1 MFHTKVGVAK
11 LSVGSNTFLI
21 IIKLAAGA
29 VTGSVAVIAE
39 AIHSLLDLVAAII
52 AYFSVRIAGHP
63 ADQEH
68 PFGHGK
74 AESISGFVE
83 GALIFVAA
91 GLIIERAITR
101 MIEGKELIET
111 TLGIVVMGVSVIVNT
126 IVSRRLLKIA
136 RATDSMALE
145 ADAAHLYTDVYTSL
159 GVFVGLIIVKIT
171 GLTILDS
178 IAAIAVALLIIKA
191 AWDIV
196 HRSMAGL
203 MDARLPASEE
213 AVIREAIKEHS
224 NEVVG
229 FHALRT
235 RKVGSQRDIDLHL
248 VMAKDASLEVAH
260 AMCDHLEQD
269 ICSKLSYATVYIHVE
284 PCTTTE
290 CADCARACS
299 RLDSVP
305 VSNTP
310 VGRDMRS

>member
-1 MFHTKVGVAK
+1 MFESKVGVAK
-11 LSVGSNTFLI
+11 LSVGSNTLLI
-21 IIKLAAGA
+21 ILKLAAGL

-52 AYFSVRIAGHP
+52 AFFSVRIAGHP

-74 AESISGFVE
+74 AESISGFIE

-91 GLIIERAITR
+91 GLIIERAISR
-101 MIEGKELIET
+101 MIEGTELHT
-111 TLGIVVMGVSVIVNT
+111 PTLGIVVMGISVIVNT
-126 IVSRRLLKIA
+126 IVSRRLLKTA

-159 GVFVGLIIVKIT
+159 GVFVGLLIVQFT
-171 GLTILDS
+171 GLAILDS
-178 IAAIAVALLIIKA
+178 ITAIAVALLIIKA

-213 AVIREAIKEHS
+213 AVIRTAIKEHS
-224 NEVVG
+224 SEVVG
-229 FHALRT
+229 LHALRT

-248 VMAKDASLEVAH
+248 VMAKEASLEAAH

-284 PCTTTE
+284 PCSTKE
-290 CADCARACS
+290 CAECARACPGQK
-299 RLDSVP
+299 SVL
-305 VSNTP
+305 SP
-310 VGRDMRS
+310 VGQSGSGPVG